1 MAYGKVYKE
10 PNEDDLDELRHLSFH
25 ETEGERSIKDGPIT
39 DAPHL
44 FLVKLWNNNIGT
56 DDKPKLASIGDYWD
70 EQMTKDIFDLLREY
84 EDLFPSS
91 AAELK
96 WIKGDIG
103 YMKFELKPDA
113 KPVKH

>member
-1 MAYGKVYKE
+1 
-10 PNEDDLDELRHLSFH
+10 
-25 ETEGERSIKDGPIT
+25 
-39 DAPHL
+39 
-44 FLVKLWNNNIGT
+44 
-56 DDKPKLASIGDYWD
+56 
-70 EQMTKDIFDLLREY
+70 MTKDIFDLLREY